1 MAFGTKLTMSLVN
14 RIPGKTLTTIN
25 QKVVFRFLTKFGEKG
40 LINIGK
46 MIPVV
51 GALNSGGFDLAET
64 KIIANR
70 AYKEFMEGQFVIE
83 GVMDEIEDETDST
96 IVEE

>member
-1 MAFGTKLTMSLVN
+1 MTMALVKK
-14 RIPGKTLTTIN
+14 IPGKTLTKIN
-25 QKVVFRFLTKFGEKG
+25 QKVGFRFLTKFGEKG

-51 GALNSGGFDLAET
+51 GALISGGFDLAET
-64 KIIANR
+64 KIIADR